1 MSSFTD
7 MLTGAIASEMAPF
20 LDTPS
25 AAPSAPSRP
34 TPGGMSNQGFPMPA
48 PRPST
53 TVTED
58 GTVVA
63 QSSVGMGMGG
73 DDSPFTTID
82 NIEFGGVT
90 AASAINVSSMYD
102 RNSNSF
108 RKSAVKE
115 FGFGQTYNP
124 RTGLMS
130 TGMPN
135 LGRIGPI
142 GALFNAIGSF
152 ATQYNQ
158 GKQQEAMQK
167 AGLGLKDNG
176 VITIAGQRVA
186 IVDGKLYG
194 NLPEGVSIGQIKEKA
209 LQVVNNLDIRD
220 KAGVYAIQPTG
231 YDESGI
237 TGSRTYT
244 AIDDTS
250 FDRNAVGRDAK
261 DVDSDDYYSAISIS
275 QSEGESNE
283 NSGGGVSFGGG
294 GGSYS
299 GGSSYG
305 DSDGRALGG
314 RIGMANGSSIANA
327 GFVQGPPSEFTDEET
342 IADTEETSVAEG
354 TFIINAPAVEIEG
367 SDNIRAMLVDAYNIA
382 VERGLDTGSE
392 SLEAYESEV
401 DVALSKGEVIV
412 PPVLAEII
420 GYERLEEINN
430 KGKPEVTN
438 RQEMAAKGGFIGGYA
453 NGGDVV
459 EGMYGGVEQLTD
471 IASKFKKRYPNP
483 KAARKDTAKLLKDVP
498 PEDILAVLM
507 MGEATILGD
516 AGMKGVAHVTMN
528 RVNSDLNDFKDVQS
542 VYDAAMTKTNSGIF
556 QFNALEPTRFRSV
569 LKDITGTEYGRNMY
583 QRIRGDAEEILSGVQ
598 DDFTKGSL
606 FFWNPE
612 TSTDSYFKN
621 KVSSGEWEPQA
632 ETRTNLAYHQYLRPK
647 TN

>member
-1 MSSFTD
+1 
-7 MLTGAIASEMAPF
+7 
-20 LDTPS
+20 
-25 AAPSAPSRP
+25 
-34 TPGGMSNQGFPMPA
+34 
-48 PRPST
+48 
-53 TVTED
+53 
-58 GTVVA
+58 
-63 QSSVGMGMGG
+63 MGS

-102 RNSNSF
+102 RNTDTF
-108 RKSAVKE
+108 RKAAVKE
-115 FGFGQTYNP
+115 LGFGQTYNP
-124 RTGLMS
+124 QTGFMS

-135 LGRIGPI
+135 LGIIGPM
-142 GALFNAIGSF
+142 GSLFNAIGSF

-194 NLPEGVSIGQIKEKA
+194 NLPENVSIGQIKEKA

-250 FDRNAVGRDAK
+250 FDSSSFGSDAEDRDDDDSYSGSGANPSGGFTESGFYSGLAKGGRVGM
-261 DVDSDDYYSAISIS
+261 
-275 QSEGESNE
+275 
-283 NSGGGVSFGGG
+283 NSGG
-294 GGSYS
+294 
-299 GGSSYG
+299 
-305 DSDGRALGG
+305 
-314 RIGMANGSSIANA
+314 IAGA

-392 SLEAYESEV
+392 SLESYESEV

-420 GYERLEEINN
+420 GYERLEEIND

-438 RQEMAAKGGFIGGYA
+438 RQEMAAKGGFIGGYSG
-453 NGGDVV
+453 GGDVV
-459 EGMYGGVEQLTD
+459 EGMYGGIEHLSSIYD
-471 IASKFKKRYPNP
+471 KFNAKYPTIDAAKKNA
-483 KAARKDTAKLLKDVP
+483 KSARKTTAELLKDLP
-498 PEDILAVLM
+498 PEDILALLM
-507 MGEATILGD
+507 MGEASILGD
-516 AGMKGVAHVTMN
+516 EGMRGVAHVAMN
-528 RVNSDLNDFKDVQS
+528 RVDSDLEDFAELES
-542 VYDAAMTKTNSGIF
+542 VYDAALTKTGSGIF
-556 QFNALEPTRFRSV
+556 QFNAFEPTGFRGV
-569 LKDITGTEYGRNMY
+569 LDAITGTDYGKKKY
-583 QRIRGDAEEILSGVQ
+583 QRIRTDAEEILAGAQ

-606 FFWNPE
+606 FFWNPDE
-612 TSTDSYFKN
+612 STDKYFRD
-621 KVSSGEWEPQA
+621 KVESGEWEPQA
-632 ETRTNLAYHQYLRPK
+632 ETRTKTAFHQYLRPK

>member
-1 MSSFTD
+1 MSSITD
-7 MLTGAIASEMAPF
+7 IIAGSIASEMAPF

-34 TPGGMSNQGFPMPA
+34 TPGGMTNQGFPMPA

-63 QSSVGMGMGG
+63 QSSMGMGG

-102 RNSNSF
+102 RNTDSV
-108 RKSAVKE
+108 RKAAVKQI
-115 FGFGQTYNP
+115 GFGQTYNP

-194 NLPEGVSIGQIKEKA
+194 NLPEGVSIGQLKEKA

-250 FDRNAVGRDAK
+250 FDSSSFGRDAE
-261 DVDSDDYYSAISIS
+261 DRDDDDSYSGSGANPS
-275 QSEGESNE
+275 GGFTESGFYSGLAKGGRVGM
-283 NSGGGVSFGGG
+283 NSGG
-294 GGSYS
+294 
-299 GGSSYG
+299 
-305 DSDGRALGG
+305 
-314 RIGMANGSSIANA
+314 IAGA

-412 PPVLAEII
+412 PPVLAKII

-438 RQEMAAKGGFIGGYA
+438 RQEMAAKGGFIGG
-453 NGGDVV
+453 
-459 EGMYGGVEQLTD
+459 L
-471 IASKFKKRYPNP
+471 KRTQNPHVKPQQSYLKTYP
-483 KAARKDTAKLLKDVP
+483 
-498 PEDILAVLM
+498 
-507 MGEATILGD
+507 
-516 AGMKGVAHVTMN
+516 
-528 RVNSDLNDFKDVQS
+528 Q
-542 VYDAAMTKTNSGIF
+542 KTS
-556 QFNALEPTRFRSV
+556 
-569 LKDITGTEYGRNMY
+569 
-583 QRIRGDAEEILSGVQ
+583 
-598 DDFTKGSL
+598 
-606 FFWNPE
+606 
-612 TSTDSYFKN
+612 
-621 KVSSGEWEPQA
+621 
-632 ETRTNLAYHQYLRPK
+632 
-647 TN
+647 

>member
-1 MSSFTD
+1 MSSITD
-7 MLTGAIASEMAPF
+7 IIAGSIASEMAPF

-34 TPGGMSNQGFPMPA
+34 TPGGMTNQGFPMPA

-63 QSSVGMGMGG
+63 QSSMGMGG

-102 RNSNSF
+102 RNTDSV
-108 RKSAVKE
+108 RKAAVKQI
-115 FGFGQTYNP
+115 GFGQTYNP
-124 RTGLMS
+124 QTGLMS

-135 LGRIGPI
+135 LGIMGPM
-142 GALFNAIGSF
+142 GSLFNAIGSF

-194 NLPEGVSIGQIKEKA
+194 NLPEGVSIGQLKEKA

-250 FDRNAVGRDAK
+250 FDSSSFGRDAE
-261 DVDSDDYYSAISIS
+261 DRDDDDSYSGSGANPS
-275 QSEGESNE
+275 GGFTESGFYSGLAKGGRVGM
-283 NSGGGVSFGGG
+283 NSGG
-294 GGSYS
+294 
-299 GGSSYG
+299 
-305 DSDGRALGG
+305 
-314 RIGMANGSSIANA
+314 IAGA

-412 PPVLAEII
+412 PPVLAKII

-453 NGGDVV
+453 DGGDVV

-471 IASKFKKRYPNP
+471 VASKFKKKYPNA

-583 QRIRGDAEEILSGVQ
+583 QRVRGDAEEILSGVQ

>member
-1 MSSFTD
+1 MSSITD
-7 MLTGAIASEMAPF
+7 IIAGSIASEMAPF

-63 QSSVGMGMGG
+63 QSSMGMGG

-102 RNSNSF
+102 RNTDSV
-108 RKSAVKE
+108 RKAAVKQI
-115 FGFGQTYNP
+115 GFGQTYNP
-124 RTGLMS
+124 QTGLMS

-135 LGRIGPI
+135 LGIMGPM
-142 GALFNAIGSF
+142 GSLFNAIGSF

-194 NLPEGVSIGQIKEKA
+194 NLPEGVSIGQLKEKA

-250 FDRNAVGRDAK
+250 FDSSSFGRDAE
-261 DVDSDDYYSAISIS
+261 DRDDDDSYSGSGANPS
-275 QSEGESNE
+275 GGFTESGFYSGLAKGGRVGM
-283 NSGGGVSFGGG
+283 NSGG
-294 GGSYS
+294 
-299 GGSSYG
+299 
-305 DSDGRALGG
+305 
-314 RIGMANGSSIANA
+314 IAGA

-412 PPVLAEII
+412 PPVLAKII

-453 NGGDVV
+453 DGGDVV

-471 IASKFKKRYPNP
+471 VASKFKKKYPNA

-583 QRIRGDAEEILSGVQ
+583 QRVRGDAEEILSGVQ

>member
-1 MSSFTD
+1 MSSITD
-7 MLTGAIASEMAPF
+7 IIAGSIASEMAPF

-34 TPGGMSNQGFPMPA
+34 TPGGMTNQGFPMPA

-63 QSSVGMGMGG
+63 QSSMGMGG

-102 RNSNSF
+102 RNTDSV
-108 RKSAVKE
+108 RKAAVKQI
-115 FGFGQTYNP
+115 GFGQTYNP
-124 RTGLMS
+124 QTGLMS

-135 LGRIGPI
+135 LGIMGPM
-142 GALFNAIGSF
+142 GSLFNAIGSF

-194 NLPEGVSIGQIKEKA
+194 NLPEGVSIGQLKEKA

-250 FDRNAVGRDAK
+250 FDSSSFGRDAE
-261 DVDSDDYYSAISIS
+261 DRDDDDSYSGSGANPS
-275 QSEGESNE
+275 GGFTESGFYSGLAKGGRVGM
-283 NSGGGVSFGGG
+283 NSGG
-294 GGSYS
+294 
-299 GGSSYG
+299 
-305 DSDGRALGG
+305 
-314 RIGMANGSSIANA
+314 IAGA

-392 SLEAYESEV
+392 SLEAYETEV

-412 PPVLAEII
+412 PPVLAKII

-453 NGGDVV
+453 DGGDVV

-471 IASKFKKRYPNP
+471 VASKFKKKYPNA

-583 QRIRGDAEEILSGVQ
+583 QRVRGDAEEILSGVQ

>member
-1 MSSFTD
+1 
-7 MLTGAIASEMAPF
+7 
-20 LDTPS
+20 
-25 AAPSAPSRP
+25 
-34 TPGGMSNQGFPMPA
+34 
-48 PRPST
+48 
-53 TVTED
+53 
-58 GTVVA
+58 
-63 QSSVGMGMGG
+63 MGMGG

-102 RNSNSF
+102 RNTDTF
-108 RKSAVKE
+108 RKAAVKE

-250 FDRNAVGRDAK
+250 FDSSSFGSDAEDRDDDDSYTGSGANPSGGFTESGFYSGLAKGGRVGM
-261 DVDSDDYYSAISIS
+261 
-275 QSEGESNE
+275 
-283 NSGGGVSFGGG
+283 NSGG
-294 GGSYS
+294 
-299 GGSSYG
+299 
-305 DSDGRALGG
+305 
-314 RIGMANGSSIANA
+314 IAGA

-471 IASKFKKRYPNP
+471 IASKFKKRYPNA

-528 RVNSDLNDFKDVQS
+528 RVNSDLNDFKDIQS

>member
-250 FDRNAVGRDAK
+250 FDSSSFGSDAEDRDDDDSYTGSGANPSGGFTESGFYSGLAKGGRVGM
-261 DVDSDDYYSAISIS
+261 
-275 QSEGESNE
+275 
-283 NSGGGVSFGGG
+283 NSGG
-294 GGSYS
+294 
-299 GGSSYG
+299 
-305 DSDGRALGG
+305 
-314 RIGMANGSSIANA
+314 IAGA

>member
-1 MSSFTD
+1 MSSITD
-7 MLTGAIASEMAPF
+7 IIAGSIASEMAPF

-34 TPGGMSNQGFPMPA
+34 TPGGMTNQGFPMPA

-63 QSSVGMGMGG
+63 QSSMGMGG

-102 RNSNSF
+102 RNTDSV
-108 RKSAVKE
+108 RKAAVKQV
-115 FGFGQTYNP
+115 GFGQTYNP
-124 RTGLMS
+124 QTGLMS

-135 LGRIGPI
+135 LGIMGPM
-142 GALFNAIGSF
+142 GSLFNAIGSF

-250 FDRNAVGRDAK
+250 FDSSSFGRDAE
-261 DVDSDDYYSAISIS
+261 DRDDDDSYSGSGANPS
-275 QSEGESNE
+275 GGFTESGFYSGLAKGGRVGM
-283 NSGGGVSFGGG
+283 NSGG
-294 GGSYS
+294 
-299 GGSSYG
+299 
-305 DSDGRALGG
+305 
-314 RIGMANGSSIANA
+314 IAGA
-327 GFVQGPPSEFTDEET
+327 GFVQGPPGEFTDEET

-412 PPVLAEII
+412 PPVLADII

-471 IASKFKKRYPNP
+471 VASKFKKKYPNA

-612 TSTDSYFKN
+612 TSTDEYFKE

>member
-34 TPGGMSNQGFPMPA
+34 TPGGMTNQGFPMPA

-63 QSSVGMGMGG
+63 QSSMGMGG

-102 RNSNSF
+102 RNTDSV
-108 RKSAVKE
+108 RKAAVKQI
-115 FGFGQTYNP
+115 GFGQTYNP
-124 RTGLMS
+124 QTGLMS

-135 LGRIGPI
+135 LGIMGPM
-142 GALFNAIGSF
+142 GSLFNAIGSF

-194 NLPEGVSIGQIKEKA
+194 NLPEGVSIGQLKEKA

-250 FDRNAVGRDAK
+250 FDSSSFGRDAE
-261 DVDSDDYYSAISIS
+261 DRDDDDSYSGSGANPS
-275 QSEGESNE
+275 GGFTESGFYSGLAKGGRVGM
-283 NSGGGVSFGGG
+283 NSGG
-294 GGSYS
+294 
-299 GGSSYG
+299 
-305 DSDGRALGG
+305 
-314 RIGMANGSSIANA
+314 IAGA

-392 SLEAYESEV
+392 SLEAYETEV

-412 PPVLAEII
+412 PPVLAKII

-453 NGGDVV
+453 DGGDVV

-471 IASKFKKRYPNP
+471 VASKFKKKYPNA

-583 QRIRGDAEEILSGVQ
+583 QRVRGDAEEILSGVQ